1 MQRNII
7 PVDLL
12 KSRKVVMFESQTELI
27 DNMVNNFGKIKLKAP
42 PTPDSRAPLSG
53 SRYLANLLI

>member
-27 DNMVNNFGKIKLKAP
+27 DNMVNNFGKIKPKAP
-42 PTPDSRAPLSG
+42 PTPEPLYQGQG
-53 SRYLANLLI
+53 STWLTC